1 MKKFI
6 AFALSLILA
15 LSLTAC
21 GNSSSSAEET
31 TGSAGESA
39 DASTAEVTEED
50 ASGTDEDASAE
61 TVVLK
66 VAASPTPHAEIL
78 TSDLVTELLAE
89 QGIVLEVT
97 EYSDYVVPNTSVD
110 EGENDCNYFQ
120 HTPYLETFNEENGTN
135 LVSVGSIHY
144 EPFGMY
150 SETLT
155 SVDDIAEGATI
166 AIPND
171 GSNEARALY
180 LLQDLGL
187 ITLSGDAFDSNATV
201 LDIEDNP
208 LNLQFEELEAAMV
221 ARALDDVDAAIVNG
235 NYALEADLDIST
247 AIATESADSEAAQT
261 YANIIATT
269 EDNADN
275 EAILTLV
282 EVLKSED
289 VQQWIEETFDGA
301 VLPVD

>member
-1 MKKFI
+1 M
-6 AFALSLILA
+6 
-15 LSLTAC
+15 
-21 GNSSSSAEET
+21 
-31 TGSAGESA
+31 
-39 DASTAEVTEED
+39 
-50 ASGTDEDASAE
+50 
-61 TVVLK
+61 
-66 VAASPTPHAEIL
+66 
-78 TSDLVTELLAE
+78 
-89 QGIVLEVT
+89 
-97 EYSDYVVPNTSVD
+97 
-110 EGENDCNYFQ
+110 
-120 HTPYLETFNEENGTN
+120 
-135 LVSVGSIHY
+135 
-144 EPFGMY
+144 
-150 SETLT
+150 
-155 SVDDIAEGATI
+155 DDIAEGATI

-171 GSNEARALY
+171 GSTEARALY

>member
-1 MKKFI
+1 MKKLLTLT
-6 AFALSLILA
+6 LSLILA

-21 GNSSSSAEET
+21 GSSSSSTEEN
-31 TGSAGESA
+31 TGSAGEIA
-39 DASTAEVTEED
+39 DVSTAADTEED
-50 ASGTDEDASAE
+50 VSGTDEEASTE

-89 QGIVLEVT
+89 QGIILEVT

-187 ITLSGDAFDSNATV
+187 ITLSGDAFNSNATV

-247 AIATESADSEAAQT
+247 AIATEAADSEAAQT

-269 EDNADN
+269 VDNADN

-282 EVLKSED
+282 NVLKSEE
-289 VQQWIEETFDGA
+289 VQQWIEETFGGA